1 MEEQIN
7 RLRAMEASSAS
18 SASSTSPNSL
28 SVNGASANQQASER
42 AASSSGPGQ
51 GAQFKRDIF
60 AFSFNKKNR
69 MRFHF
74 ACVSWLN
81 QSLCGPFLVW
91 GICGRQFKMGPNKP
105 PDKGLELNF

>member
-51 GAQFKRDIF
+51 GAQFNRDIF

-81 QSLCGPFLVW
+81 KSLTGPFLVW
-91 GICGRQFKMGPNKP
+91 GIWWASIQNGAQKAT
-105 PDKGLELNF
+105 